1 MKNLFL
7 ILFLLLALN
16 INAQWVNKTVNNDF
30 DDPYRICY
38 TAPNNGVILKLE
50 NVEGLISFYL
60 SGGYYCDESPVV
72 DLSFIVNGV
81 AKKYSRECS
90 ISSDNKIVWLIN
102 DLLIEEMLT
111 DFKNCN
117 ILKVRVN
124 DYTCSSEIYS
134 FNMSGSSS
142 AINFISYN
150 KKVVKPVVKETVIIE
165 KENADEEPIIIVEAA
180 KFSAEETIIF
190 EGEGE
195 IIEFPDVEAEFI
207 GGAQAMMKYIQQN
220 IQYPPTSIEMNEQ
233 GKVYLSFVVESDGS
247 ISNISIE
254 RGVSIDIDK
263 EAKRIVRNMPKWS
276 PGESNGKKARTR
288 CRVQINFQLG

>member
-1 MKNLFL
+1 MRNLLL

-117 ILKVRVN
+117 TLKVRVN

-150 KKVVKPVVKETVIIE
+150 KKVVKPVVKETVISE
-165 KENADEEPIIIVEAA
+165 KENTEEEALTIVDNVN
-180 KFSAEETIIF
+180 FGEE
-190 EGEGE
+190 E

-207 GGAQAMMKYIQQN
+207 GGAQEMMIYINQN
-220 IQYPPTSIEMNEQ
+220 IQYPITSIEMNEQ
-233 GKVYLSFVVESDGS
+233 GKVYLSFVVEPDGT
-247 ISNISIE
+247 ISNVAIE
-254 RGVSIDIDK
+254 RGVSIDIDN
-263 EAKRIVRNMPKWS
+263 EAKRVVRSMPKWS
-276 PGESNGKKARTR
+276 PGESKGKKARTR
-288 CRVQINFQLG
+288 CRLPINFQLG

>member
-38 TAPNNGVILKLE
+38 TAQNNGVILKLE

-124 DYTCSSEIYS
+124 DYTCSIEIYS

-150 KKVVKPVVKETVIIE
+150 KKVDKPVVKETVIIE
-165 KENADEEPIIIVEAA
+165 KENTEEEALTIV
-180 KFSAEETIIF
+180 
-190 EGEGE
+190 
-195 IIEFPDVEAEFI
+195 EFPDVEAEFI

-233 GKVYLSFVVESDGS
+233 GKVYLSFVVEPDGT
-247 ISNISIE
+247 ISNVAIE
-254 RGVSIDIDK
+254 RGVSIDIDN
-263 EAKRIVRNMPKWS
+263 EAKRVVRSMPKWS
-276 PGESNGKKARTR
+276 PGESKGKKARTR
-288 CRVQINFQLG
+288 CRLPINFQLG

>member
-1 MKNLFL
+1 MKNLLL

-16 INAQWVNKTVNNDF
+16 INAQWVNKTINNDF

-150 KKVVKPVVKETVIIE
+150 KKVVKPVVKETVISE
-165 KENADEEPIIIVEAA
+165 KENTEEEPIIIVEAA
-180 KFSAEETIIF
+180 KFSAEETNIV
-190 EGEGE
+190 EAEEE

-207 GGAQAMMKYIQQN
+207 GGAQEMMIYINQN
-220 IQYPPTSIEMNEQ
+220 IQYPITSIEMNEQ
-233 GKVYLSFVVESDGS
+233 GKVYLSFVVELDGS
-247 ISNISIE
+247 ISNIYIE
-254 RGVSIDIDK
+254 RGVSKDIDN
-263 EAKRIVRNMPKWS
+263 EAKRIVRSMPKWI
-276 PGESNGKKARTR
+276 PGESKGKKARTR
-288 CRVQINFQLG
+288 CRLPINFQLG

>member
-124 DYTCSSEIYS
+124 DYTCSIEIYS

-150 KKVVKPVVKETVIIE
+150 KKVDKPVVKETVIIE
-165 KENADEEPIIIVEAA
+165 KENTEEEALTIV
-180 KFSAEETIIF
+180 
-190 EGEGE
+190 
-195 IIEFPDVEAEFI
+195 EFPDVEAEFI

-220 IQYPPTSIEMNEQ
+220 IQYPPKSIEMNEQ
-233 GKVYLSFVVESDGS
+233 GKVYLSFVVETDGT
-247 ISNISIE
+247 ISNVAIE
-254 RGVSIDIDK
+254 RGVSIDIDN
-263 EAKRIVRNMPKWS
+263 EAERIVRSMPKWS
-276 PGESNGKKARTR
+276 PGESKGKKARTR
-288 CRVQINFQLG
+288 CRLPINFQLG